1 MKPLEITDLVDIAAY
16 ELERQE
22 FRSKILNLKRARRVQ
37 VGELIT
43 LVFENRDTVWFQI
56 QEMMRAERIVRPDRV
71 AEELST
77 YNQLIPEPG
86 CLSATLFIEIQ
97 DQVNLRSILNQFI
110 GIDHGGTTWLTL
122 GDESVE
128 GVYEGGHSKENRVSA
143 VHYVTFKMS
152 APQIATFNTPGQR
165 ITITVDHGDYFH
177 TVELPR
183 VVQERL
189 IDDLN

>member
-37 VGELIT
+37 VGEMIT
-43 LVFENRDTVWFQI
+43 LVFENRDTVRFQI

-110 GIDHGGTTWLTL
+110 GIDHGRTTWLTL

-152 APQIATFNTPGQR
+152 APQISTFNTPGQR
-165 ITITVDHGDYFH
+165 ITITVDHGDYLH

-189 IDDLN
+189 IDDLS